1 MYIDPMKIMMI
12 PLSLSKVSFINSV
25 REYFGSIPRPPTSPV
40 NDKPTQPEPP
50 IQEPYMAKEDRF
62 KPIQSNSNYEWR
74 GAFENMNIDDL
85 ELLLDLVEANERK
98 EIESI
103 RLEFEPRLH
112 PILEAL
118 QSRQRQ

>member
-1 MYIDPMKIMMI
+1 MKIMMI
-12 PLSLSKVSFINSV
+12 PLSLNKVSSFDVV

-40 NDKPTQPEPP
+40 NDKPSLPEPP
-50 IQEPYMAKEDRF
+50 IPEPSMAKDDRSRPF
-62 KPIQSNSNYEWR
+62 QSTSNFEWR
-74 GAFENMNIDDL
+74 GAFESMSIDDL

-118 QSRQRQ
+118 QARQR